1 MAKAKPKK
9 AATKKRRHLTEARV
23 FILATYNNTIV
34 TLTDANGNALG
45 WSSAGSLGFKGSRK
59 STPYAAQVAAEKMAE
74 LARDHGVKLL
84 KVSVVGAGSGRESA
98 IRAFTVF
105 GIVIVE
111 ITDDTG
117 IPHNGCRP
125 KKRRRV

>member
-1 MAKAKPKK
+1 MSKAKQKK
-9 AATKKRRHLTEARV
+9 VATKKRRNVTEARV

-34 TLTDANGNALG
+34 TLTDLNGNTLG
-45 WSSAGSLGFKGSRK
+45 WSSAGNLGFKGSRK

-74 LARDHGVKLL
+74 LAKECGVKVL
-84 KVSVVGAGSGRESA
+84 KVSVSGAGSGRESA
-98 IRAFTVF
+98 IRAFAIF

>member
-1 MAKAKPKK
+1 MSKPKQKK
-9 AATKKRRHLTEARV
+9 AVTKKRRNVSEARV

-34 TLTDANGNALG
+34 TLTDLNGNVLG
-45 WSSAGSLGFKGSRK
+45 WSSAGHLGFKGSRK
-59 STPYAAQVAAEKMAE
+59 STPYAAQMAAEKVGE
-74 LARDHGVKLL
+74 LAKEYGVKVI
-84 KVSVVGAGSGRESA
+84 KVSVSGAGSGRESA

-111 ITDDTG
+111 ICDDTG
-117 IPHNGCRP
+117 IPHNGCRA